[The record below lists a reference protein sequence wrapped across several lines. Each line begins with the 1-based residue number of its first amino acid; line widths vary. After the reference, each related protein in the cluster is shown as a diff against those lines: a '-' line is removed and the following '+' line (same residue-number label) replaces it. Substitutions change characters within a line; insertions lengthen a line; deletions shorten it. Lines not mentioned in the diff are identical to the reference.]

1 MAYKILD
8 RALAP
13 PSDLGDVSNLQIQDL
28 LHPLDQSH
36 LSLIHGLAQ
45 VHHGPSLNL
54 SLLIELRQ
62 DVTKMVLLEP
72 RRLSLLNSLR
82 PETAI
87 RVLTMEEISVHR
99 YTPWSTLRD
108 KQVSTKTQ

>member
-1 MAYKILD
+1 M
-8 RALAP
+8 
-13 PSDLGDVSNLQIQDL
+13 
-28 LHPLDQSH
+28 
-36 LSLIHGLAQ
+36 LAQ
-45 VHHGPSLNL
+45 AHHGPRLNL

-87 RVLTMEEISVHR
+87 RVLTMEEVSVHR
-99 YTPWSTLRD
+99 YKPWDSLRNEHTP
-108 KQVSTKTQ
+108 TKTQ